1 MPPPLVVS
9 VFLCVSV
16 PMVPWASRLRFDP
29 APCTEHRG
37 PPVPAVLETAA
48 ALLSSGFCQDI
59 APYSRTGVPVQ
70 YLYRAGAGSDL
81 PGDYVWDL
89 DADDSGST
97 SSTMAMDFNSDSR
110 ITFLAAEKRAIC
122 IAHSAGGAEF
132 GGAPPA
138 SQRKDAPGTAI
149 ANLTTEAGRWLR
161 ISQSETASG
170 DVIGWNT
177 LEGGPPQEQLAL
189 CLIGLLAIAPSV
201 LRRRGMIGPRNGGRG
216 RRPRAGRRY
225 RVT

>member
-89 DADDSGST
+89 DARSEERRVGQEHR
-97 SSTMAMDFNSDSR
+97 SR
-110 ITFLAAEKRAIC
+110 W
-122 IAHSAGGAEF
+122 S
-132 GGAPPA
+132 
-138 SQRKDAPGTAI
+138 
-149 ANLTTEAGRWLR
+149 
-161 ISQSETASG
+161 
-170 DVIGWNT
+170 
-177 LEGGPPQEQLAL
+177 
-189 CLIGLLAIAPSV
+189 
-201 LRRRGMIGPRNGGRG
+201 
-216 RRPRAGRRY
+216 
-225 RVT
+225 